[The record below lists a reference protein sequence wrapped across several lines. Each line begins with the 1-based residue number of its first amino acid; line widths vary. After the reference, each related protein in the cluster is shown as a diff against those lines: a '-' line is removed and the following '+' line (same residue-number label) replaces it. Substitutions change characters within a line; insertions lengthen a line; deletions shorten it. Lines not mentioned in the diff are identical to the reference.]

1 MLHVAAGLCAAA
13 MVMTGCGAK
22 EAGEAVE
29 LKEVSLDEIIEKT
42 KEEGEIASV

>member
-1 MLHVAAGLCAAA
+1 
-13 MVMTGCGAK
+13 MTGCGAK
-22 EAGEAVE
+22 EAAESVE